1 MAALTAQQI
10 LASFEQLLHV
20 DTDGGGATTTLVP
33 VKDGDNGT
41 TFALRL
47 SSDKVAF
54 SPTINFYASVS
65 AGGIT
70 YFRMVADDGSTVYA
84 YIHKDSGSG
93 AYSLRFDGTAP
104 A

>member
-65 AGGIT
+65 AGGTT
-70 YFRMVADDGSTVYA
+70 YFRMVADNGSTVYA
-84 YIHKDSGSG
+84 YVHYDSDTG
-93 AYSLRFDGTAP
+93 AHSILFGGAAP